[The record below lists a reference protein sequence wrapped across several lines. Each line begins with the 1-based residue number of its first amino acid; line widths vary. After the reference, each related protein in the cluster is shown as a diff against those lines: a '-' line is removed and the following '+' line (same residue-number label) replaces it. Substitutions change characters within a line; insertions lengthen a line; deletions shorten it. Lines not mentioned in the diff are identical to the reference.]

1 MTKIKPFK
9 ESGAAML
16 TEKDLLKAETELKK
30 WQTEW
35 KRRKRGCMDII
46 NNISES
52 MDVNKKDFIKKI
64 GLETDEECKVV
75 CPI

>member
-1 MTKIKPFK
+1 MAKINPFK
-9 ESGAAML
+9 ESGATML
-16 TEKDLLKAETELKK
+16 TEKDLLKAENELKK
-30 WQTEW
+30 WQVEW

-46 NNISES
+46 NSISES